1 MILSCLLSCSQP
13 FTEFHFLSSFN
24 FCALFFCRT
33 RVFIISGTISI
44 IIIVFKLYHHHYT
57 IYRGRLFFTLKLAC
71 PHFASTTPFPYAWYY
86 AFFHVHLSYSM
97 PSCVC
102 YYFHFK
108 PASSISFAFFSNLS
122 FYLSGCF
129 PPTSTYFISA
139 AAVYRYLSGLCRFYF
154 FCLFGILAKTP
165 QRHDTI
171 TISSASFFRSFSL
184 SICISSRSQFC
195 ASSTFAR
202 IAYFSVTSVYFVSFR
217 SSLAMSHLYI
227 VFRLLVF
234 TCRVAFTHS
243 LKVIDQ
249 GVGSLPSRPVCA
261 ALALR

>member
-44 IIIVFKLYHHHYT
+44 IIVFKLYHHHYT

-71 PHFASTTPFPYAWYY
+71 PHFAFTTPFPYAWYY

-102 YYFHFK
+102 YCFHFK

-171 TISSASFFRSFSL
+171 TISSASFFLSLYLYLFPFSVLCIIDVCAHSLFFRNICLFRFFSL
-184 SICISSRSQFC
+184 FTCNV
-195 ASSTFAR
+195 A
-202 IAYFSVTSVYFVSFR
+202 SVY
-217 SSLAMSHLYI
+217 
-227 VFRLLVF
+227 RL
-234 TCRVAFTHS
+234 
-243 LKVIDQ
+243 
-249 GVGSLPSRPVCA
+249 
-261 ALALR
+261 